1 MIPFLITLLD
11 VAYMVAFILLL
22 ARVFMPLLGISP
34 YHPAYD
40 LVFRITEPVLEP
52 IRRRLP
58 QSGPLD
64 FSPMVLLLGLWLL
77 RVVLISLLR

>member
-1 MIPFLITLLD
+1 MTILFTIFDLIYYI
-11 VAYMVAFILLL
+11 VFILLL

-40 LVFRITEPVLEP
+40 FVFRVTEPMLAP

-77 RVVLISLLR
+77 RVILVALLS

>member
-1 MIPFLITLLD
+1 MLLTLFDLFYY
-11 VAYMVAFILLL
+11 VIFILLL
-22 ARVFMPLLGISP
+22 ARVFMPLLGVSP

-40 LVFRITEPVLEP
+40 FVFRVTEPMLAP

-77 RVVLISLLR
+77 RIVLGMLL

>member
-1 MIPFLITLLD
+1 MLLTLFDLIYY
-11 VAYMVAFILLL
+11 VIFILLL
-22 ARVFMPLLGISP
+22 ARVFMPLLGVSL

-40 LVFRITEPVLEP
+40 FVFRVTEPMLAP

-77 RVVLISLLR
+77 RVILVALLS

>member
-1 MIPFLITLLD
+1 MLLTLFDLIYY
-11 VAYMVAFILLL
+11 VIFILLL
-22 ARVFMPLLGISP
+22 ARVFMPLLGVSP

-40 LVFRITEPVLEP
+40 FVFRVTEPMLAP

-77 RVVLISLLR
+77 RIVLGMLL